1 MNQIKEI
8 LFQRLAQSG
17 VELNFMPGFIRSLVN
32 SCSNDPQ
39 MSLSQINR
47 RLRYLGWHGIE
58 LDYHTLQLAIAC
70 LEDEGLENMENRP
83 IWWFENKFTP
93 PNAGGLNRPGEVS
106 EAVA

>member
-8 LFQRLAQSG
+8 LFQRLAKNG
-17 VELNFMPGFIRSLVN
+17 VEFNFIPGFIRSLVN

-47 RLRYLGWHGIE
+47 RLRYLGWEGTE

-70 LEDEGLENMENRP
+70 LEDEGLENMENKP
-83 IWWFENKFTP
+83 VWWFESNFSP
-93 PNAGGLNRPGEVS
+93 PNPRSQDSTGKVS
-106 EAVA
+106 EAAA